1 MAQCRSHT
9 TLFLFGAAAGAAAAL
24 LLIPSTRRALLNG
37 AQKVIDD
44 LREGDLLSPE
54 HITHEAGAVEGGLA
68 GTRRWSDT
76 YSGA

>member
-9 TLFLFGAAAGAAAAL
+9 SLFLIGAAAGAAAAL
-24 LLIPSTRRALLNG
+24 LLIPSTRKVLLNG
-37 AQKVIDD
+37 VQKVIDD
-44 LREGDLLSPE
+44 LREGDALSPE

-68 GTRRWSDT
+68 GTRRWSDS